1 MVVVIQT
8 IPILIFIDFYFYFE
22 QNNIPSFTIW
32 NVLLLPE
39 SITVFIYLASTN
51 VACQAR
57 SGSGC
62 DSNNITC
69 MIGMG
74 KELLKARTISS

>member
-8 IPILIFIDFYFYFE
+8 ILILIFIDFYFYFE

-32 NVLLLPE
+32 
-39 SITVFIYLASTN
+39 N